1 MKLALSLLWLL
12 LATAASLRSSPASA
26 YDGSKVYRIKAGR
39 NIASIHERLAGIAS
53 DTWDQAHGNLDV
65 VIPRGQIATFEALRL
80 KTRVLHADLGE
91 SIAKEYVVKRKNWR
105 QSNDSQDPWFDSYHP
120 YADHVEWWRDL
131 QGSFSNQSNL
141 TSSGTSYEGRDIF
154 GLHLWGAGGP
164 RKPAVLYHG
173 TVHAREWIATPIIE
187 YVAQQL
193 VEGYMSGNNIT
204 QAFLNNYDFYIFPF
218 VKPDGF
224 VYSQTNERP
233 WRKNRQPP
241 PANAP
246 NQTCF
251 GRDVN
256 RNWETNW
263 DAEPRGAS
271 PNPCSQTYRG
281 VVPRD
286 APENGGLD
294 DFVRKTRDA
303 QGIKLFIDWH
313 SYSRLIL
320 SPFRHKET
328 LYAPQLGKWT
338 KAAVLVS
345 EAIRAESTNAT
356 TFTFGPS
363 GVVLYPTTGS
373 SVDHIYTI
381 SLAEFSYTIEL
392 PDYGDFGFV
401 LPPERIR
408 PTVEGQWVGQQ
419 VLLSLLDEE
428 FFNGEGPAILTL

>member
-1 MKLALSLLWLL
+1 MVRITWKL
-12 LATAASLRSSPASA
+12 T
-26 YDGSKVYRIKAGR
+26 
-39 NIASIHERLAGIAS
+39 N
-53 DTWDQAHGNLDV
+53 
-65 VIPRGQIATFEALRL
+65 
-80 KTRVLHADLGE
+80 
-91 SIAKEYVVKRKNWR
+91 
-105 QSNDSQDPWFDSYHP
+105 
-120 YADHVEWWRDL
+120 
-131 QGSFSNQSNL
+131 
-141 TSSGTSYEGRDIF
+141 TST
-154 GLHLWGAGGP
+154 
-164 RKPAVLYHG
+164 
-173 TVHAREWIATPIIE
+173 IE

-193 VEGYMSGNNIT
+193 IQGYKSGDNIT
-204 QAFLNNYDFYIFPF
+204 QSFLNNYDFYIFPF
-218 VKPDGF
+218 VNPDGKLDISCPVSQLTHAGF
-224 VYSQTNERP
+224 VYSQTNERL

-263 DAEPRGAS
+263 DADPRGAS

-286 APENGGLD
+286 TPENAGLD
-294 DFVRKTRDA
+294 DFVRKIRDA

-313 SYSRLIL
+313 SYSQLIL
-320 SPFRHKET
+320 MPFGHKET
-328 LYAPQLGKWT
+328 LYAPELGKWT
-338 KAAVLVS
+338 KAAALMS

-363 GVVLYPTTGS
+363 GAVLYPTTGS

-381 SLAEFSYTIEL
+381 GRAEFSYTIEL
-392 PDYGDFGFV
+392 PDYGGFGFV

-408 PTVEGQWVGQQ
+408 PTVEEQWVGQQ

-428 FFNGEGPAILTL
+428 FFDGEGPAILTL